1 MKINL
6 KDILHISISLVGI
19 LAVSGC
25 QKVINVDLNVA
36 APRIVIEGS
45 VNDRRGPY
53 TVAISKSGSYF
64 NQPVLAP
71 VSGAVVIITD
81 DAGTIDSLHEQVAGV
96 YLTSKIRGIPGRS
109 YTLKVISEGQE
120 YEGSSILSSHVNID
134 SLTLIKNDSQRIFIG
149 GNNPNETHFEIHCFF
164 IDPPEKNFYRIKV
177 FKNDSINTENYRLYD
192 DQYTNGE
199 ETELRAV
206 GRVVA
211 GSAYRIELE
220 SLDDK
225 TYGYYRT
232 LSDLLFTNP
241 FFGSTP
247 ANPNSN
253 LSNGALGYF
262 GTYAVSS
269 RTMIIPA
276 NLGK

>member
-36 APRIVIEGS
+36 SPRIVIEGS

-53 TVAISKSGSYF
+53 TVVISKSGSYF

-81 DAGTIDSLHEQVAGV
+81 DEGTIDSLHEQVTGV

-149 GNNPNETHFEIHCFF
+149 GNNPNETHYEIHCFF
-164 IDPPEKNFYRIKV
+164 KDPPEKNFYRIKV

-199 ETELRAV
+199 ETELRAA
-206 GRVVA
+206 GRVAA
-211 GSAYRIELE
+211 GSTYRIELE

-247 ANPNSN
+247 ANPNNN

-262 GTYAVSS
+262 GTYAVSI
-269 RTMIIPA
+269 RTMSIPV